1 MTPNL
6 PDTPN
11 PNRWRNLL
19 IAGVAIVLAALLAL
33 GLKMQTS
40 GTSLVAMA
48 KASTPL
54 DVALTNGKPTL
65 MEFYADWCTS
75 CQAMAPQLA
84 DLKQEYGDR
93 VNFAMLNVDN
103 EKWLP
108 EIVAYRVDG
117 IPHFVY
123 MDKTGQPQSQAIGEQ
138 PRSIMS
144 ENLLALAEGK
154 DLNAAIATGQTTPY
168 QAPTATGSV
177 TKKASPDDPRAHG
190 SQVKG

>member
-1 MTPNL
+1 MTTNL

-19 IAGVAIVLAALLAL
+19 IAGVAIVLAALFAL
-33 GLKMQTS
+33 SLKVQTS

-48 KASTPL
+48 KAATPL
-54 DVALTNGKPTL
+54 DGALTNGKPTL

-123 MDKTGQPQSQAIGEQ
+123 LDQTGQPQSQAIGEQ
-138 PRSIMS
+138 PRSLMAES
-144 ENLLALAEGK
+144 LLALADGK
-154 DLNAAIATGQTTPY
+154 DLTQAITTGQTTPY
-168 QAPTATGSV
+168 QAPTATDNVNS
-177 TKKASPDDPRAHG
+177 KPRPDDPRAHG

>member
-33 GLKMQTS
+33 GLKTQTS

-123 MDKTGQPQSQAIGEQ
+123 LDKTGQPQSQAIGEQ